1 MFKNLKKILSGYE
14 INEKKLSCILQK
26 PHGMVYVTEK
36 YYNFRLITRKKAL
49 QRFSKRRDHAFQLGE
64 TTPFNKA

>member
-1 MFKNLKKILSGYE
+1 
-14 INEKKLSCILQK
+14 
-26 PHGMVYVTEK
+26 MVYVTEK